1 MSMNIRIV
9 KMPLGFAPEEIRA
22 QWVGVEIPYTP
33 GEHDSLQGGTWVGEG
48 NENGYVVA
56 TDDAIESLVNSGK
69 VEAAEYL
76 NAILSFG
83 GGVLR
88 FGKEYCEVCE
98 R

>member
-9 KMPLGFAPEEIRA
+9 KMPPGFAPEEIRA
-22 QWVGVEIPYTP
+22 QWVGVEIPYIP
-33 GEHDSLQGGTWVGEG
+33 GECDSLKGGAWTGE
-48 NENGYVVA
+48 ENGNGYIVT
-56 TDDAIESLVNSGK
+56 TDDAIKSLVDSGK
-69 VEAAEYL
+69 VEAAEYW
-76 NAILSFG
+76 NEILSFG